1 MVLEYYL
8 LLRSALKNKPHL
20 RRCLKRC
27 RHCRIFFLTDPR
39 NAGRKDMQGVGRE
52 DLRCPFGCRQEHRRR
67 ESIRRSVA
75 YYRSEKGRKRKQQL
89 NQRRR
94 QGGPLEPPTQASPPD
109 PEEFGHPSQ
118 ELVEHLQVAVGLIEG
133 RRIRREQILC
143 LVEKVLRQPR
153 MARVRRMDQI
163 IDHLNEHPP

>member
-1 MVLEYYL
+1 M
-8 LLRSALKNKPHL
+8 
-20 RRCLKRC
+20 
-27 RHCRIFFLTDPR
+27 FFLTDPR
-39 NAGRKDMQGVGRE
+39 NAGRKDMEGVGRE

-75 YYRSEKGRKRKQQL
+75 YYRSEKGRRRKQLL

-94 QGGPLEPPTQASPPD
+94 RVGPLEPPTQQPPPD
-109 PEEFGHPSQ
+109 PPECGPTSE

-133 RRIRREQILC
+133 RPLSREQILC
-143 LVEKVLRQPR
+143 LIEKVLRQPR
-153 MARVRRMDQI
+153 MARVRRIDQI

>member
-1 MVLEYYL
+1 M

-27 RHCRIFFLTDPR
+27 RHCRIFFLSDPR

-52 DLRCPFGCRQEHRRR
+52 DLRCPFGCRKEHRRR

-75 YYRSEKGRKRKQQL
+75 YYRSEEGRKRKQVL

-94 QGGPLEPPTQASPPD
+94 RVRPPEPPTQEPAPD
-109 PEEFGHPSQ
+109 PQEYGHPSQ
-118 ELVEHLQVAVGLIEG
+118 ELVEHLQVALGLIEG
-133 RRIRREQILC
+133 RPFNREEILY
-143 LVEKVLRQPR
+143 LVGKVLRQPR
-153 MARVRRMDQI
+153 MARVRRIDQI

>member
-1 MVLEYYL
+1 MLEYYL
-8 LLRSALKNKPHL
+8 LLRSALKTKPHL

-27 RHCRIFFLTDPR
+27 GHCRIFFLTDPR
-39 NAGRKDMQGVGRE
+39 NAGRKDMLGVGRK
-52 DLRCPFGCRQEHRRR
+52 DLRCPFGCRKEHRRR

-94 QGGPLEPPTQASPPD
+94 RVRPPEPPPPEPP
-109 PEEFGHPSQ
+109 PEPSECGHTSE
-118 ELVEHLQVAVGLIEG
+118 ELVEHLQVALSLIEG
-133 RRIRREQILC
+133 RPFSREQILW
-143 LVEKVLRQPR
+143 LVEKVLRQRR
-153 MARVRRMDQI
+153 MARVRRIDQI